1 MTVRLDRMIAPFSGE
16 RILASGR
23 GSKPTLFELSPMGEI
38 AMHFCLTGQYT
49 PQALNSIMDSP
60 TTSRYEAA
68 KNLMEAAGGKLIA
81 MYSTA
86 ADGPGVLVIVDV
98 PDPGA
103 APAISGVVVASGA
116 LHHVKLTRLWT
127 QDEIM
132 QVRQTASKLRSA
144 YKPPGK

>member
-1 MTVRLDRMIAPFSGE
+1 
-16 RILASGR
+16 
-23 GSKPTLFELSPMGEI
+23 
-38 AMHFCLTGQYT
+38 MHFSLTGQYT
-49 PQALNSIMDSP
+49 PQALNSIMDNP

-98 PDPGA
+98 PDPST
-103 APAISGVVVASGA
+103 APAISGVLVASGA
-116 LHHVKLTRLWT
+116 IQNVTRLWT
-127 QDEIM
+127 QDELK
-132 QVRQTASKLRSA
+132 QVRQKASQLRGA